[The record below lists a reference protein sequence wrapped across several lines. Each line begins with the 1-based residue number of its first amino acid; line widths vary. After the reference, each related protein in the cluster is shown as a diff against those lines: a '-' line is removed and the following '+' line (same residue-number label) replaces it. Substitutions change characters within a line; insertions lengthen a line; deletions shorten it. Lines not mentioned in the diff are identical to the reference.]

1 MTVVCSLHFTQH
13 GCQNIE
19 IILQLVSD
27 APEAERRMIAI
38 FLTYTLCFGTQE
50 LDRSRIFSKRHT
62 PYRKLYLHIESNF
75 IGYIERCFRRTPGM
89 ETEMIHSI
97 FACRSIKFFPRSL
110 ISRRCSC
117 QRKNAALQCT
127 TKEYRFFIHH
137 QFVSFMPYIT
147 QSESFGCK

>member
-27 APEAERRMIAI
+27 APEAERRMVAI
-38 FLTYTLCFGTQE
+38 FLTYTLCLGTQE

-62 PYRKLYLHIESNF
+62 PYRKLYLYIKSHLIS
-75 IGYIERCFRRTPGM
+75 YIERCFRRTPGV

-110 ISRRCSC
+110 ICRRCAG
-117 QRKNAALQCT
+117 QRKNAALQGT
-127 TKEYRFFIHH
+127 TKEYRFVIQH
-137 QFVSFMPYIT
+137 QFVFFMPYIT